1 MIVLIDN
8 GHGANTPGKCSPN
21 KLLREYKYTREVA
34 SLLEQQ
40 LKEKGITAIR
50 IVTEENDVPLSQRV
64 SRVNTICKE
73 FGAQNCCLV
82 SIHLDAAGSD
92 GKWHNA
98 RGFSVRVAKNASSKS
113 KKLAKFLYEQAESF
127 NLKGNRSVPLEKY
140 WVQNLAICR
149 DTNCAAVLTENLF
162 QDNKDDVA
170 FLLSDTGKET
180 IVQLHINGIM
190 NYISS
195 LEH

>member
-8 GHGANTPGKCSPN
+8 GHGANTPGKCSPDRQI
-21 KLLREYKYTREVA
+21 REYSYTRELA
-34 SLLEQQ
+34 SLLEQA

-50 IVTEENDVPLSQRV
+50 LTPEEEDISLSTRV

-73 FGAQNCCLV
+73 FGSQNCCLV
-82 SIHLDAAGSD
+82 SIHLDAAPPDD

-98 RGFSVRVAKNASSKS
+98 RGFSVRVAKNASQKS
-113 KKLAKFLYEQAESF
+113 KKFAKLLYEQAEA
-127 NLKGNRSVPLEKY
+127 LKLQGNRSVPPEKY

-162 QDNKDDVA
+162 QDNKEDVA
-170 FLLSDTGKET
+170 FLLSKEGKDA
-180 IVQLHINGIM
+180 IVQLHLNGII
-190 NYISS
+190 NYINS
-195 LEH
+195 L